1 MVQSASAK
9 ILKNLSLMVLLLVTA
24 FACQKKA
31 QFSTGLMG
39 DGLMSDRP
47 DVEVGSQIYLVELK
61 NDALAVSAQR
71 NANGQIEINDEQKV
85 AIEKEQADAEAKLKE
100 LSSDI
105 SVLFRYKYVLN
116 AIAIVTPIEL
126 VEKIQK
132 LPFVLNVQPHRIF
145 SQPKLV
151 QALTDSRISSAKN
164 RTSNNAVTKRSNE
177 VVNYRAELDA
187 DNKVLQLNPSAAPL
201 ITDMKRTSV
210 TFIEAQAAYD
220 LGIRGQGIRVG
231 VIDTGI
237 DYTHSMLG
245 GSGLVEDYKSVNPDL
260 PSAFFP
266 NKKVVGGI
274 DLVGSKY
281 DSASLDPARRIPVP
295 DANPIDESGHGSHV
309 SGTIAGIGDGVNSY
323 DGVAP
328 DATLYA
334 IKVFGSGSTSDEVVI
349 AGLEW
354 AIDPNQDGN
363 FDDQLQVINLSLGG
377 ANGSPYELYNKAVT
391 NLTRMGTFMVAS
403 AGNESDVPFIVGS
416 PSTSDEALSVAA
428 QIDHSDHN
436 WRFKTVGFFVNDE
449 KFAVAEALEA
459 AISKPIAE
467 VESAKGEVIYG
478 GVADKDYTAEEAAA
492 IKGKVLLMDRGVV
505 TFQEKLARAE
515 KAGAI
520 AAIVAQNKP
529 EAPFTMGGEG
539 KVEIP
544 AIMISQEMGQ
554 KIRAELDK
562 GVAVIADFKNAEVI
576 EKPELIGLITDFSSR
591 GPRSYDLL
599 IKPEITAPGQNI
611 ISASMG
617 EGKKAIQMSG
627 TSMSGPHMTGVM
639 ALMKQKYPSL
649 TTRELKSVVMSTAT
663 TIKNAKGEVESIAR
677 QGAGQ
682 VNVSRAIKARFVTEP
697 SSMSLGLQ
705 QIEKDKKMSTS
716 LRLKS
721 LGDDDMQLHVS
732 LETSSASVS
741 LAEQDVVL
749 KPRGLTDMKLNWS
762 LKASALA
769 GLEDEVSGWIVL
781 KSGENVQKVPFLVR
795 LQKISN
801 IKLTQVNLGSNSQ
814 RDAEGS
820 DASLEFTNKGAH
832 AGDVWAFNL
841 IGLDDK
847 KEEGSSSL
855 MSSECDVKAVGY
867 RINGDHLEVAVK
879 FFRRLTSFAI
889 CEVSVMLDQ
898 DGDKKPE
905 AELALTP
912 VGRIPGLTGDN
923 IVTTLLDFKKA
934 QQLRKE
940 AVEKA
945 KVSDKKVELV
955 LAPAVLAQEE
965 AVAGDLRSAV
975 ILKVALA
982 DLKAIAGSRP
992 RIQVLSTAND
1002 GKNVEMDDY
1011 LKNDKHWETLSLN
1024 PQDQSWIGLNN
1035 WTLQAGQTQKVEM
1048 VRGAS
1053 QAAMLIMYPNN
1064 SLDSRGL
1071 NDSQVQ
1077 VLKPKYSVTP

>member
-1 MVQSASAK
+1 MVQKLSTH
-9 ILKNLSLMVLLLVTA
+9 ILKNFFFVMMLLLSA
-24 FACQKKA
+24 FACQKKPN
-31 QFSTGLMG
+31 FSSGLMG
-39 DGLMSDRP
+39 EALMSDRP
-47 DVEVGSQIYLVELK
+47 DIEVGSQIYLIELK

-71 NANGQIEINDEQKV
+71 NAQGLIEIDEEQKA
-85 AIEKEQADAEAKLKE
+85 AIEKEQGEAEVKLKE
-100 LSSDI
+100 VSSSI

-116 AIAIVTPIEL
+116 AIAVITPIEA
-126 VEKIQK
+126 VEKIKK
-132 LPFVLNVQPHRIF
+132 LPFVLNVKPHRIF
-145 SQPKLV
+145 PQPKLV
-151 QALTDSRISSAKN
+151 QPQADGRI
-164 RTSNNAVTKRSNE
+164 
-177 VVNYRAELDA
+177 
-187 DNKVLQLNPSAAPL
+187 LQLNSMAAPL
-201 ITDMKRTSV
+201 IKDFKRTSV

-220 LGIRGQGIRVG
+220 LGIKGQGIRVG
-231 VIDTGI
+231 VLDTGI
-237 DYTHSMLG
+237 DYTHAMLG
-245 GSGLVEDYKSVNPDL
+245 GSGLVEDYKAINPDL
-260 PSAFFP
+260 PSAMFP

-274 DLVGSKY
+274 DLVGSKF

-295 DANPIDESGHGSHV
+295 DANPIDQSGHGSHV

-328 DATLYA
+328 EATLYA

-349 AGLEW
+349 AGLEY
-354 AIDPNQDGN
+354 AIDPNQDGK

-377 ANGSPYELYNKAVT
+377 ANGTPYELYNKAVT

-449 KFAVAEALEA
+449 KIAITEALESA
-459 AISKPIAE
+459 LSKPISE
-467 VESAKGEVIYG
+467 IESLKAPVIFG
-478 GVADKDYTAEEAAA
+478 GLADKDYTDEEAAA
-492 IKGKVLLMDRGVV
+492 IKGKIVLIDRGVV
-505 TFQEKLARAE
+505 TFQEKMSRAE

-520 AAIVAQNKP
+520 GVIVAQNKP

-539 KVEIP
+539 KVNIP
-544 AIMISQEMGQ
+544 AVMISQEMGQ
-554 KIRAELDK
+554 KIKAELDK
-562 GVAVIADFKNAEVI
+562 GSVVVADFKNPDMI

-611 ISASMG
+611 ISAAMG
-617 EGKKAIQMSG
+617 EGTKAIQMSG

-639 ALMKQKYPSL
+639 ALMKQKYPTL

-663 TIKNAKGEVESIAR
+663 PIKNAKGEIESIAR

-682 VNVSRAIKARFVTEP
+682 VNVARAIKARFVTEP
-697 SSMSLGLQ
+697 SSVSLGLQ
-705 QIEKDKKMSTS
+705 QIEKDKKLSTS

-721 LGDDDMQLHVS
+721 LGDDDLQLHVS
-732 LETSSASVS
+732 LETSSSSVS
-741 LAEQDVVL
+741 MAEQDVVL

-781 KSGENVQKVPFLVR
+781 KSGDNVQKVPFLVR

-801 IKLTQVNLGSNSQ
+801 IKLTQVNMGSNSQ

-820 DASLEFTNKGAH
+820 DVGLEFTNKGLH

-841 IGLDDK
+841 IGMDGK
-847 KEEGSSSL
+847 KDEGSSNL
-855 MSSECDVKAVGY
+855 FSSECDVKAVGY

-879 FFRRLTSFAI
+879 FYRRITSFAV
-889 CEVSVMLDQ
+889 CEVSVMLDK
-898 DGDKKPE
+898 DGDKKAE

-912 VGRIPGLTGDN
+912 MGRIPGLTGDK
-923 IVTTLLDFKKA
+923 IVSTLLDFKKA
-934 QQLRKE
+934 QEIRKA
-940 AVEKA
+940 AVEEA
-945 KVSDKKVELV
+945 KTSDKKVELV
-955 LAPAVLAQEE
+955 LAPAVLAQED

-982 DLKAIAGSRP
+982 DLKAIAGLRP
-992 RIQVLSTAND
+992 RIQVLSSAND
-1002 GKNVEMDDY
+1002 SKNVESDDY
-1011 LKNDKHWETLSLN
+1011 LKDDKHWDTLSLN

-1035 WTLQAGQTQKVEM
+1035 WTLQGGQTQKVDL

-1053 QAAMLIMYPNN
+1053 QSAMLLMYPNN

-1077 VLKPKYSVTP
+1077 VFKPKYSEKP